1 MFAPMG
7 IDLMYE
13 GRSWRAFGISG
24 ILTTL
29 LGAAI
34 AMATYTPKPNLRA
47 RGAFLLTV
55 LSWIALS
62 GFAAIPFMLD
72 PMNLSLTDALFEATS
87 GITTTGSTILIGL
100 DNLPKGVLLWRAIL
114 QWIGGIGIIVTAMA
128 VLPMLKIG
136 GMQLFRLESSDMG
149 EKSSHELRAS
159 RQGLAPYMW
168 ALRYYAPLD
177 MSRRA

>member
-1 MFAPMG
+1 MPDLRPVFFVVGLMIAALGVSMFAPMG
-7 IDLMYE
+7 IDLIYE

-29 LGAAI
+29 LGAAV
-34 AMATYTPKPNLRA
+34 AMATYTPKPKLRA

-87 GITTTGSTILIGL
+87 VSYTHLT
-100 DNLPKGVLLWRAIL
+100 LPTNREV
-114 QWIGGIGIIVTAMA
+114 
-128 VLPMLKIG
+128 
-136 GMQLFRLESSDMG
+136 
-149 EKSSHELRAS
+149 
-159 RQGLAPYMW
+159 
-168 ALRYYAPLD
+168 
-177 MSRRA
+177 